1 MKLFLIDY
9 FSNSITILCLKNEK
23 IHVYNMNTIKLD
35 KQFIFMNLLNL
46 VSAFKLKR
54 TSEFLTVFPLGNE
67 NG

>member
-1 MKLFLIDY
+1 
-9 FSNSITILCLKNEK
+9 
-23 IHVYNMNTIKLD
+23 MNTIKLD